1 MSSNDSKDP
10 AEQRREKLQALRE
23 RREQVGRRAPAE
35 GAGAAPAGGAPGPG
49 ARRFG
54 GAGGGG
60 AGGAGGGGDR
70 RAQIVE
76 ALKNNPEKR
85 KELMERF
92 PQLREAME
100 KRRQGGNR
108 PGAAG
113 GGAGPVAAGFAGGG
127 RPGGGAARG
136 PMAPQAPAQAKVSA
150 PDASAALNEQI
161 KALERRVAE
170 LGDGLKKTRE
180 ELEEARR
187 ERVTPAVA
195 APAAAAAAAPAAA
208 APARPAAA
216 AASASNTDSKR
227 RSAAAKTKLASLK
240 KASPKK

>member
-1 MSSNDSKDP
+1 MSNSESKDP

-54 GAGGGG
+54 GGAGGGG
-60 AGGAGGGGDR
+60 GGGAAGGAGGDR

-100 KRRQGGNR
+100 KRRQGGGSR
-108 PGAAG
+108 PASAG
-113 GGAGPVAAGFAGGG
+113 AAGFAGGG
-127 RPGGGAARG
+127 RPGGVGAARG
-136 PMAPQAPAQAKVSA
+136 PMAPQAPSQASPSTA
-150 PDASAALNEQI
+150 DATAALNAQI
-161 KALERRVAE
+161 RALERRVSE
-170 LGDGLKKTRE
+170 LDDSLKKTRE
-180 ELEEARR
+180 ELEGARR
-187 ERVTPAVA
+187 ERVAPAVA
-195 APAAAAAAAPAAA
+195 KPAATPPAAHAA
-208 APARPAAA
+208 APARPAVA
-216 AASASNTDSKR
+216 AASSSSTDKR